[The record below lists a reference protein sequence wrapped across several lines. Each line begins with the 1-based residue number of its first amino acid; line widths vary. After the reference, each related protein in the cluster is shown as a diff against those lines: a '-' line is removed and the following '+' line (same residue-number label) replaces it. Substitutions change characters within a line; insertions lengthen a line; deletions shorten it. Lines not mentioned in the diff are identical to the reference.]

1 MERVCAFEK
10 CGKVFVTKN
19 PRKVYCCPAC
29 SKAAFYRK
37 RVESNPQ
44 KNLKWYTKT
53 CSWCGKAF
61 TAKKSSQEYCCKE
74 CREAA
79 RAKKLEQE
87 RLERKA
93 RRAAEKARGQE
104 ERPGLLMR
112 IAEPDKEREAHIW
125 AKETEGEDMKDPFG
139 EKARETMPSIVP
151 KPRCNLEKD
160 VLAARR
166 TGAKSYGYYMA
177 HQKLG
182 WPHER

>member
-1 MERVCAFEK
+1 MERVCAWEK
-10 CGKVFVTKN
+10 CGKVFVAKD

-29 SKAAFYRK
+29 SKAARYQREAESKKPKEPK
-37 RVESNPQ
+37 RYAKICP
-44 KNLKWYTKT
+44 
-53 CSWCGKAF
+53 WCGKAF
-61 TAKKSSQEYCCKE
+61 TAQKSNQAYCCGE

-79 RAKKLEQE
+79 RAKRQEQE
-87 RLERKA
+87 RLEREALREAAKA
-93 RRAAEKARGQE
+93 EGRKEK
-104 ERPGLLMR
+104 PGLLMR
-112 IAEPDKEREAHIW
+112 IDEPDKEREAHIW

-151 KPRCNLEKD
+151 KPRCKLEKD
-160 VLAARR
+160 VLAVRR